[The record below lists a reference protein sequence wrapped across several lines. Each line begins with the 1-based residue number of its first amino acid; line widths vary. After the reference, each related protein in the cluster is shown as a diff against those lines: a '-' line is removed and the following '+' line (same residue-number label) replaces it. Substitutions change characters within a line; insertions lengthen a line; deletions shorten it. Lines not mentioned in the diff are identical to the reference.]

1 MKLLPVVII
10 LAIACYTS
18 GSASEHKKI
27 KGVKYTVYFPK
38 VDSIGR
44 LTGYDTLTKNLYFY
58 GNQATCNFM
67 YAYQTFDNG
76 VFVKSELRS
85 LYAVFTAGSKY
96 GLLYDQG
103 DPKLG
108 RRTTTDSIIKFYW
121 PNVYADSAISPK
133 RNIVQFIDS
142 SFNVDSGT
150 LTENYFIK
158 DGTDTNSH
166 FNLTLKYSNRIK
178 LSEYS
183 FSKALDSSRQMKL
196 YYYKAT
202 AKSRYFGKENYLT
215 DSFETVAFFEEIPV
229 TNEKELLYYFNEEK
243 KLNASFKKNPQ
254 Q

>member
-1 MKLLPVVII
+1 MKLLPVFII
-10 LAIACYTS
+10 FAIVYYTS
-18 GSASEHKKI
+18 GAASELKKI

-38 VDSIGR
+38 LDSIGK

-58 GNQATCNFM
+58 GNQAACNFM

-76 VFVKSELRS
+76 VFVKSELRN

-96 GLLYDQG
+96 GLIYDQG

-108 RRTTTDSIIKFYW
+108 RKTTTDSIIRLYW
-121 PNVYADSAISPK
+121 PNVYADSAISPN
-133 RNIVQFIDS
+133 RNIVQFIGS
-142 SFNVDSGT
+142 SFNADSGT

-158 DGTDTNSH
+158 DGIDTNSR
-166 FNLTLKYSNRIK
+166 FNLILKYSKRIK

-202 AKSRYFGKENYLT
+202 VKPRYFGKENFLT
-215 DSFETVAFFEEIPV
+215 DSFETVAFFEEIPEI
-229 TNEKELLYYFNEEK
+229 NEKELLYYFNEEK
-243 KLNASFKKNPQ
+243 KLNVSPKKNSQ
-254 Q
+254 R